1 MKWDHVINERCLDAI
16 LLSCI
21 CFEMATLVVWS
32 VHFYECE
39 RLSIFTPKVNI
50 FAFKVHI
57 NKHRMDI
64 WLLSE
69 LEVEAIIF

>member
-1 MKWDHVINERCLDAI
+1 
-16 LLSCI
+16 
-21 CFEMATLVVWS
+21 MATLVVWS